1 MEEPYQLH
9 RQVKLTFCCCECLAP
24 AHSDQTEQKAN
35 NLYMRKQRR
44 RSAVQ

>member
-1 MEEPYQLH
+1 MYEQQMTETLI
-9 RQVKLTFCCCECLAP
+9 RLTKSNKPSHEK
-24 AHSDQTEQKAN
+24 TN